1 MSFLDLPYSLF
12 WEIIAHLPAVDALV
26 CRRLSTGALRT
37 LTSPEVSL
45 SLLLLHFPRSREG
58 RLLRDCIQNGA
69 YSELKQGHSLAPLFA
84 RLTRRYYHLGNATPW
99 RTREVQ
105 VLKDDNHLHAVHT
118 WDRVLSRDGEL
129 DPFQAREPLWAFGT
143 DEALLVYPSPDGQ
156 GFLARDLHSQLEAR
170 VPFDVSGKVIRRVRL
185 NSRILIVEWCEE
197 QPCEFLNSRVAVYR
211 HYATAFDLTP
221 ASGGSVSHDLTNGLD
236 VPEKTQS
243 FPWSITWRSEWK
255 IHDLGILQDRFFSAH
270 NATHYAIYI
279 WQSSG
284 GLWGVND
291 PRERLMVYEL
301 GEATPEFDST
311 GDKMPVPE
319 SPRLVQNWM
328 NSELSTLG
336 VRQRISPKLR
346 GIYLD
351 AITWNSQT
359 KSACGHIFVHEEDHR
374 NLEGPHRGVLRARHH
389 HVKSTGIPL
398 TLTGP
403 KWVDECG
410 CEVIGD
416 SLSSLSR
423 GGTLLPHQAER
434 IFDPPSWPGRA
445 PCWRH
450 RLYPWLTLSEVLDA
464 DAGIRIAARHSLY
477 NHREPELQ
485 PVLFVQGVDASHFR
499 DIETPGSSALDE
511 KNGDTEDVNQKVN
524 DTLGKKRD
532 GRDGYEVQFSPYYW
546 GRLMTKGTIYGDER
560 WLMGEGEN
568 GTITILQF

>member
-26 CRRLSTGALRT
+26 CRRLSAGARRT
-37 LTSPEVSL
+37 LTSPELCL
-45 SLLLLHFPRSREG
+45 SLILLHFPRSREG
-58 RLLRDCIQNGA
+58 RLLRDCIRNGA

-156 GFLARDLHSQLEAR
+156 GFLAQDLHSQLEAR

-185 NSRILIVEWCEE
+185 NSGILIVEWCEE

-221 ASGGSVSHDLTNGLD
+221 VSGGSVSHDLTSGPG

-243 FPWSITWRSEWK
+243 FPWSIIRRSEWK

-270 NATHYAIYI
+270 NATHYAVYI

-291 PRERLMVYEL
+291 PRERLMIYEL
-301 GEATPEFDST
+301 GEVTPEFDST
-311 GDKMPVPE
+311 SEKQPGPE
-319 SPRLVQNWM
+319 CPRLVQNWL
-328 NSELSTLG
+328 NSELSALG

-359 KSACGHIFVHEEDHR
+359 QSACGHIFVHEEDHR

-398 TLTGP
+398 TLIGP

-410 CEVIGD
+410 C
-416 SLSSLSR
+416 
-423 GGTLLPHQAER
+423 
-434 IFDPPSWPGRA
+434 
-445 PCWRH
+445 
-450 RLYPWLTLSEVLDA
+450 EVLDA

-485 PVLFVQGVDASHFR
+485 PVLFVQGVDALHFR

-511 KNGDTEDVNQKVN
+511 QDGDAEEANQKVN